1 MAHKQPGGKSHLAN
15 PTELGKELLLEEVR
29 PNKMLARGR
38 ELPPV
43 LGVAKWLE
51 LGTTGVAK
59 M

>member
-15 PTELGKELLLEEVR
+15 PAELGNELLLEEVR
-29 PNKMLARGR
+29 PNRMLARGR
-38 ELPPV
+38 EL

-51 LGTTGVAK
+51 CGATGVAK